1 MYIDNCQEGHGRKAR
16 TMTSKQAAE
25 CIFDNLDEFE
35 AKYADV
41 IAKFESK
48 GIEHSMAKALA
59 ITTAAYAKAA
69 SDLMATL

>member
-1 MYIDNCQEGHGRKAR
+1 MIIVKRERRKE
-16 TMTSKQAAE
+16 TKMTSKQAAE
-25 CIFDNLDEFE
+25 YIFENMDEFE

-48 GIEHSMAKALA
+48 GIEHTMAKALA

>member
-1 MYIDNCQEGHGRKAR
+1 
-16 TMTSKQAAE
+16 MTATQAADY
-25 CIFDNLDEFE
+25 IFENIDEFE

-48 GIEHSMAKALA
+48 GIEHTMAKALA